1 MSDNA
6 KLSLGVL
13 AFLVADLALIAG
25 MYVHGKMHLINTL
38 KAALSYYQ

>member
-6 KLSLGVL
+6 KLSIGVL
-13 AFLVADLALIAG
+13 LFFVADLALIAG

-38 KAALSYYQ
+38 KAAIAYYQ